1 VRRRAPEQAL
11 QRAVGDLLN
20 FCLGGL
26 AWWTHFPAGGGGTL
40 RGKILHGLG
49 LKPGVPDILILDCG
63 RAYWLELKA
72 PRGQVSQVQ
81 RACHVQILH
90 AGCPVAIIKS
100 VDQVLPQLMHWGV
113 ALKPGVRLVEPA
125 A

>member
-11 QRAVGDLLN
+11 QRAVAELLN
-20 FCLGGL
+20 FTLGGL

-40 RGKILHGLG
+40 RGKILKGLG
-49 LKPGVPDILILDCG
+49 LKPGVPDILIIDAG

-72 PRGQVSQVQ
+72 PRGWLNLVQ
-81 RACHVQILH
+81 RSCHVDLLH
-90 AGCPVAIIKS
+90 AGCPVAVIKS
-100 VDQVLPQLMHWGV
+100 VDQVLPQLMHWGI
-113 ALKPGVRLVEPA
+113 ALKPGVRLAEPA